1 MHATMNRMHSRH
13 RLLGFMVSLAVL
25 GAACGGSDRY
35 ADNTGPVGGEATS
48 TTTIVS
54 PTTSDAPATT
64 TSEAPLAEL
73 VDVGLGPYPVG
84 AATITVDD
92 GVRDRPLTV
101 EIWFPLDPE
110 HERTQQAHRYT
121 FVTGDFFDSA
131 FAVPATVAE
140 AATNGPFP
148 LVVYSHGSGGLR
160 YIHSDYT
167 ETIAS
172 HGYVVVAPDHPGNTA
187 IERVLESADPT
198 EQIAYNRPLD
208 VIAVI
213 DAMTDPGDPTA
224 GAYATLVDPESIAV
238 TGHSFGGYTTYAV
251 ASGTDGNPSGIT
263 PADDRVGALIALAPA
278 VGDGDT
284 GLLDDE
290 TLARIDQPTLII
302 VGTDDTTTPV
312 DPNVETAWTSSNAS
326 PHYRLELV
334 AGEHQSFTDLCD
346 YADALAGRPD
356 ANELVVGVIT
366 EMSVEGCSPD
376 DMAIERVKELTN
388 TFAVTFLDSVFRDG
402 EMITAENT
410 AIPDDVIY
418 DTK

>member
-1 MHATMNRMHSRH
+1 M
-13 RLLGFMVSLAVL
+13 RLHCLFALLLTLSLIA
-25 GAACGGSDRY
+25 AACGGGDDEA
-35 ADNTGPVGGEATS
+35 ADDGGAEADAA
-48 TTTIVS
+48 TTT
-54 PTTSDAPATT
+54 TTTEAPATT
-64 TSEAPLAEL
+64 TEAPETTTTTTTTTEAPLPEVA
-73 VDVGLGPYPVG
+73 DVGLGPYPVG
-84 AATITVDD
+84 ATTITIDD

-101 EIWFPLDPE
+101 EVWFPLAAAGDDAAP
-110 HERTQQAHRYT
+110 HRYT

-131 FAVPATVAE
+131 FAVTATAAE
-140 AATNGPFP
+140 AATDGPFP

-213 DAMTDPGDPTA
+213 DAMTDPGDAEA
-224 GAYATLVDPESIAV
+224 GAYAALVDPESIAV

-251 ASGTDGNPSGIT
+251 ASGTDGNPGGVT
-263 PADDRVGALIALAPA
+263 PADDRVDALIPLAPA
-278 VGDGDT
+278 VGDGDA

-290 TLARIDQPTLII
+290 TLGRIDLPTLII
-302 VGTDDTTTPV
+302 VGTDDKTTPV
-312 DPNVETAWTSSNAS
+312 DPNVETAWASSNAS

-346 YADALAGRPD
+346 YADALADRPD
-356 ANELVVGVIT
+356 ANALVVGVIT

-376 DMAIERVKELTN
+376 DMPIERVKELTN
-388 TFAVTFLDSVFRDG
+388 TFAVTFLESVFRGG
-402 EMITAENT
+402 EMFTAENT
-410 AIPDDVIY
+410 ALPDDVIY
-418 DTK
+418 DAK